1 MEKETI
7 NMHETDKAEK
17 KLPKWVATALVTFVL
32 GYGLHYLGYFIRARY
47 YDLIPMLDLGPG
59 MSHVFEYLGHLVILS
74 VYIIYGLVVKEDS
87 RYIFDLFT
95 KDRRQSLKY
104 GLLGGLCGFV
114 MMGICIL
121 AAVLNGDLNIEKG
134 TGIGIPLL
142 LMALLAVILQ
152 ASTEEIESRSFV
164 FGRMKGNGVPVNI
177 ALLVSSF
184 FFSYLHAA
192 NPGFGFLPLLSIFT
206 VAILYALSYH
216 YFDNLSFACMTHTMW
231 NFTQDFIFGLPDSG
245 KPAAVSIFSSTV
257 NGSGFF
263 YDEVF
268 GVEGSC
274 MSILLNT
281 ICIVLMLV
289 IGKKLAAKKKNNV

>member
-1 MEKETI
+1 MIKETI
-7 NMHETDKAEK
+7 KTDTDKK
-17 KLPKWVATALVTFVL
+17 KLPAWVTAALVTFVL

-47 YDLIPMLDLGPG
+47 YNLIPQFNLSPG

-74 VYIIYGLVVKEDS
+74 GYIIYGLVLKEDS

-95 KDRRQSLKY
+95 KGKRQSIKY
-104 GLLGGLCGFV
+104 GLLGALCGFI

-121 AAVLNGDLNIEKG
+121 AAVLNGDLIIEKG
-134 TGIGIPLL
+134 TGVAIPLL

-184 FFSYLHAA
+184 FFAYLHAA
-192 NPGFGFLPLLSIFT
+192 NPGFGFLPLMSIFT
-206 VAILYALSYH
+206 VAVFYALSYH
-216 YFDNLSFACMTHTMW
+216 YFGNLWFACMTHTMW

-245 KPAAVSIFSSTV
+245 KPAAVSIFSSTIK
-257 NGSGFF
+257 GSGFF

-281 ICIVLMLV
+281 ICVVLMLV